1 MIQVKKYFINM
12 ELLLPVIFVGL
23 FIYFSF
29 ATEYFFKISNI
40 VLLFSQMVELGL
52 LTLAMSASVVS
63 GGMDLSIGAL
73 ASLCTVLLAV
83 LMGNVGLSMP
93 VSILLVLGFA
103 LACGVFN
110 GFIIGYFKVTAML
123 VTIGTG
129 SLFMGMG
136 MLITSGATLGISN
149 KSFSVIGQYKI
160 GGLIPLDF
168 ILFGIVV
175 ALVYILFS
183 YSTWGRRI
191 YMIGSNP
198 EVARFAA
205 INIKKNILLVYVF
218 TATLAF
224 LCGLILSSRI
234 SSGRADVADS
244 LVLKAVAATVLG
256 GVNIKGGSGK
266 IMGVIMGVAIFTI
279 ISNGLSMLRVSS
291 FLLQIIIGSVMLIAL
306 ALRQISTSKTSS
318 R

>member
-1 MIQVKKYFINM
+1 MIQVKKYFLNM
-12 ELLLPVIFVGL
+12 ELLLPVLFVGL

-29 ATEYFFKISNI
+29 ATEYFFRLSNI

-52 LTLAMSASVVS
+52 LTLAMSASIIS

-73 ASLCTVLLAV
+73 ASLCSVLLAV
-83 LMGNVGLSMP
+83 LMGNRGLSMP
-93 VSILLVLGFA
+93 ASILLVFGFA
-103 LACGVFN
+103 IVCGVFN
-110 GFIIGYFKVTAML
+110 GFIIGYFKVTSML
-123 VTIGTG
+123 VTIGSQ
-129 SLFMGMG
+129 SLFIGMG
-136 MLITSGATLGISN
+136 MLITSGATLGIPN

-168 ILFGIVV
+168 ILFVIIVT
-175 ALVYILFS
+175 LVYILFS

-191 YMIGSNP
+191 YMIGTNP

-224 LCGLILSSRI
+224 LCGLILSSRV
-234 SSGRADVADS
+234 SSGRADLANS
-244 LVLKAVAATVLG
+244 LVVRTIAATVLG

-266 IMGVIMGVAIFTI
+266 ILGVIMGVAIFAI

-291 FLLQIIIGSVMLIAL
+291 FLLQVIIGSVMLIVL
-306 ALRQISTSKTSS
+306 ALRQISTSQTSS